1 MTDTKW
7 RVLIGS
13 RSFGKRFPE
22 HIRRLEEAGCQVIP
36 NSQGR
41 AYRAE
46 ELLEALP
53 GMEAI
58 VTGTDEL
65 TARVIAAATSLK
77 TIAKHGVGLETID
90 LAAAKA
96 RGIVVSATPGTNHES
111 VADLALAL
119 ILALARGL
127 VQSHN
132 DVMQGGWKAFYGLE
146 LLDKTLGIVG
156 LGRIGQAVC
165 VRAQA
170 FGMAVIAH
178 DPYPDT
184 AWAAAHGVPFVPL
197 DELLARA
204 DVVTLHAAAE
214 MIERP
219 LIAAPQLETM
229 KPTALLINT
238 ARGALVDED
247 ALVQALRA
255 GQIAGAGLDAFAQEP
270 PVGSPLLD
278 LDNVLLTAH
287 LGGRT
292 VDAQRKQGEMCIEN
306 LLRALRGQEPV
317 YRVVQDTFSCR
328 APARR
333 GPGPPG
339 RSGRASL

>member
-1 MTDTKW
+1 MTKTQW

-22 HIRRLEEAGCQVIP
+22 HITRLEQAGCQVIP
-36 NSQGR
+36 NHIGR
-41 AYRAE
+41 AYGAD

-53 GMEAI
+53 GMDAI
-58 VTGTDEL
+58 ITGTDEL
-65 TARVIAAATSLK
+65 TAEVIDAATSLK

-90 LAAAKA
+90 LATAKA

-111 VADLALAL
+111 VADLTLAL
-119 ILALARGL
+119 ILALGRGV

-132 DVMQGGWKAFYGLE
+132 DVLRGGWRAFYGLE
-146 LLDKTLGIVG
+146 LQDKILGIVG
-156 LGRIGQAVC
+156 LGRIGKAVC

-170 FGMAVIAH
+170 FGMRVIAH
-178 DPYPDT
+178 DPYADT
-184 AWAAAHGVPFVPL
+184 AWGEAHGVPFVSL
-197 DELLARA
+197 GALLAQA
-204 DVVTLHAAAE
+204 DVLTLHAAAE

-219 LIAAPQLETM
+219 LIAMPQLSAM

-255 GQIAGAGLDAFAQEP
+255 GQIAGAGLDAFAHEP
-270 PVGSPLLD
+270 PVASPLLE
-278 LDNVLLTAH
+278 LDNVVLTAH

-306 LLRALRGQEPV
+306 LLRVLRGEEPL
-317 YRVVQDTFSCR
+317 YRVV
-328 APARR
+328 
-333 GPGPPG
+333 
-339 RSGRASL
+339 